1 MDNSNI
7 NTLLYNLKEKIN
19 ILLKLTNNPEDPDA
33 LRALGLEMQKKGDF
47 NKALEYYFGALENSS
62 RKEIEYTLIG
72 TIYYL
77 KEELDSALKYFE
89 LAIEENDGYEPAYEG
104 RNQTMLEN
112 HLKIA
117 ELQDR
122 LIKEYSN

>member
-1 MDNSNI
+1 MDKSNI

-19 ILLKLTNNPEDPDA
+19 ILLKLTHNPNDSDA
-33 LRALGLEMQKKGDF
+33 LRGLGLEMQKKGNFD
-47 NKALEYYFGALENSS
+47 KALEYYFDALKNSS

-72 TIYYL
+72 TVYYL
-77 KEELDSALKYFE
+77 KEEFDNALKYFE
-89 LAIEENDGYEPAYEG
+89 LAIEENDSYEPAYEG

>member
-1 MDNSNI
+1 MDKSNI

-19 ILLKLTNNPEDPDA
+19 ILLKLTHNPNDSDA
-33 LRALGLEMQKKGDF
+33 LRGLGLEMQKKGNFD
-47 NKALEYYFGALENSS
+47 KALEYYFDALKNSS

-72 TIYYL
+72 TVYYL
-77 KEELDSALKYFE
+77 KEELDNALKYFE
-89 LAIEENDGYEPAYEG
+89 LAIEENDSYEPAYEG

>member
-47 NKALEYYFGALENSS
+47 NKALEYYFEALENSP

>member
-1 MDNSNI
+1 MGKSDI
-7 NTLLYNLKEKIN
+7 NNLLYNFKEKIN
-19 ILLKLTNNPEDPDA
+19 VLLKLTHNPEDPDA
-33 LRALGLEMQKKGDF
+33 LRGLGLEMQKKGNFD
-47 NKALEYYFGALENSS
+47 KALEYYFDALKNSS

-89 LAIEENDGYEPAYEG
+89 LAIEENDNYEPAYEG